1 MNFGAEARAVGRAK
15 TEDIMIRGV
24 TGLFISAAVAAL
36 TLSGPALAPAAAQSP
51 RAAQESWP
59 AFLVRY
65 IDQTF
70 RANPSFAVSQGRHE
84 YDGRL
89 PDWSET
95 GLQSEKA
102 RLRSAISAAL
112 AFDPRRLTRE
122 QRFER
127 DYLIARARGDLF
139 WIETADQPHTNPAY
153 YMGNGLDPSV
163 YVTRPYAPPAT
174 RLRAFIT
181 YLRAVPRATQQ
192 IRANLRTPLPLSF
205 IDYGKSAF
213 GGFAEY
219 YPGDGTRAFAD
230 VRDPALQAQLRD
242 AAGDAARAMSGLANW
257 LERQRPN
264 ATQDFALGADRFA
277 QMIRDTEMV
286 DVPIA
291 ELERIGRADLQRN
304 QRALQAACAQFAP
317 GATLTVCMDRMNNN
331 KPAGGPVAAA
341 RLQLPALRAFIVQH
355 DLVSIP
361 GTEQAHVEESPP
373 YNRQNAAY
381 IDIPGPYEH
390 GLPSVYYIAPPDPS
404 WTPEVQA
411 GFIPG
416 QDDLLFTSVHEVW
429 PGHFLNF
436 LHANRSPF
444 TFGRVFVGYAFAEGW
459 AHYSEE
465 MMWDAGLGNGDP
477 EVHIGQL
484 SNALLRNCRFLS
496 AIGMHTGRMTQEQ
509 SRQMFRE
516 QCYQDEGN
524 ARQQAARGTY
534 DPGYLNYTMGKLM
547 IRRLRNDWVHTHGG
561 RRGWKAFH
569 DRFLSY
575 GGPPIPLVRAQMMGG
590 NPRAVF

>member
-1 MNFGAEARAVGRAK
+1 MTRRFVPLLIAASLALGASAAADAQRPGHRAEA
-15 TEDIMIRGV
+15 
-24 TGLFISAAVAAL
+24 
-36 TLSGPALAPAAAQSP
+36 
-51 RAAQESWP
+51 WP
-59 AFLVRY
+59 AFMQRY
-65 IDQTF
+65 IDQDF
-70 RANPSFAVSQGRHE
+70 RANPPFAVQQGRHE

-95 GLQSEKA
+95 GIRNEIA
-102 RLRSAISAAL
+102 RLHSLLDL
-112 AFDPRRLTRE
+112 AQGHDPRRLTRE

-127 DYLIARARGDLF
+127 DYLIARTRGALF
-139 WIETADQPHTNPAY
+139 WLETADQPHTNPAY
-153 YMGNGLDPSV
+153 YMNNGLDPSV
-163 YVTRPYAPPAT
+163 YVARPYAPAAT
-174 RLRAFIT
+174 RLRAFIA
-181 YLRAVPRATQQ
+181 YLREVPRAVRQ
-192 IRANLRTPLPLSF
+192 IRANLRAPLPVSF

-213 GGFAEY
+213 QGFADY
-219 YPGDGTRAFAD
+219 YPADGTAAFAE
-230 VRDPALQAQLRD
+230 VRDAALQAQLRD
-242 AAGDAARAMSGLANW
+242 AARDASQAMHGLAEW
-257 LERQRPN
+257 LESQRPN
-264 ATQDFALGADRFA
+264 ATTNFALGPQRFA

-286 DVPIA
+286 DTPLDR
-291 ELERIGRADLQRN
+291 LEAIGRADLQRN
-304 QRALQAACAQFAP
+304 RQALQEACARFAP
-317 GATLTVCMDRMNNN
+317 GATIPACVDRMSAH

-341 RLQLPALRAFIVQH
+341 RQQLAGLRAFIEQH

-361 GTEQAHVEESPP
+361 GTEQAHVEEAPP

-404 WTPEVQA
+404 WSAEVQA

-416 QDDLLFTSVHEVW
+416 EKDLLFTSVHEVW

-444 TFGRVFVGYAFAEGW
+444 TFGRVYVGYAFAEGW
-459 AHYSEE
+459 AHYGEE

-477 EVHIGQL
+477 ETHIGQL
-484 SNALLRNCRFLS
+484 SNALLRDCRFLS

-534 DPGYLNYTMGKLM
+534 DPAYLNYTMGKLM
-547 IRRLRNDWVHTHGG
+547 IRRLREDWTRSRGG
-561 RRGWKAFH
+561 RRAWKAFH
-569 DRFLSY
+569 DQFLSY

-590 NPRAVF
+590 APAAVF

>member
-1 MNFGAEARAVGRAK
+1 LGPVALFPPPPHPPTPHPPPPPPPNAARH
-15 TEDIMIRGV
+15 
-24 TGLFISAAVAAL
+24 
-36 TLSGPALAPAAAQSP
+36 PAQAP
-51 RAAQESWP
+51 WP
-59 AFLVRY
+59 AFLAAY
-65 IDQTF
+65 IDQSF
-70 RANPSFAVSQGRHE
+70 RASPAFAVSQGRHE
-84 YDGRL
+84 YDGQL

-95 GLQSEKA
+95 GLQTEIS
-102 RLRSAISAAL
+102 RLRSAIAA
-112 AFDPRRLTRE
+112 AEAYDPRRLTAE

-139 WIETADQPHTNPAY
+139 WIAVADQPHTNPAY
-153 YMGNGLDPSV
+153 YMNNGLDPSV
-163 YVTRPYAPPAT
+163 YVTRPYAPAPT

-181 YLRAVPRATQQ
+181 YLRAIPKATQQ
-192 IRANLRTPLPLSF
+192 IRGNLRTPLPLSF

-219 YPGDGTRAFAD
+219 YTGDGTRAFAEVHD
-230 VRDPALQAQLRD
+230 AALQNDLRAAARD
-242 AAGDAARAMSGLANW
+242 ASRAMQGLADW
-257 LERQRPN
+257 LETQRRT
-264 ATQDFALGADRFA
+264 ATTDFALGPQRFA

-286 DVPIA
+286 DVPLDQ
-291 ELERIGRADLQRN
+291 LERIGRADLQRN
-304 QRALQAACAQFAP
+304 QRALAAACAQYAP
-317 GATLTVCMDRMNNN
+317 GAAIAACMERMSAN

-341 RLQLPALRAFIVQH
+341 RSQLAGLRAFITSH

-361 GTEQAHVEESPP
+361 GTEQAQVEEAPP
-373 YNRQNAAY
+373 YNRQNSAY

-416 QDDLLFTSVHEVW
+416 QADLLFTSVHEVW

-436 LHANRSPF
+436 LHSNRSPF

-459 AHYSEE
+459 AHYAEE

-477 EVHIGQL
+477 ETHIGQL
-484 SNALLRNCRFLS
+484 SNALLRDCRFLS
-496 AIGMHTGRMTQEQ
+496 AIGMHTGRLTQEQ
-509 SRQMFRE
+509 SRAMFRE

-534 DPGYLNYTMGKLM
+534 DPAYLNYTMGKLM
-547 IRRLRNDWVHTHGG
+547 IRRLRDDWVRTHGG

-590 NPRAVF
+590 SPRAVF